1 MNLIKH
7 KVHIDLGHSGRRDDR
22 PEEVRSP
29 IVGLIAHHECALLHH
44 ASLDDGAELQED
56 DKYLN

>member
-7 KVHIDLGHSGRRDDR
+7 EVHIYLGHSSRRDDR

-29 IVGLIAHHECALLHH
+29 IVGLITHHECALLHH
-44 ASLDDGAELQED
+44 TSLDDGAELKENVE
-56 DKYLN
+56 YLK